1 MIYIA
6 LGANLPSR
14 FGTPRQTLKQAIAA
28 IEKRVGRVIQQSA
41 IYLTAP
47 VPMSDQPWFHNAVIE
62 IETLLSPQDLLQTLH
77 AIESDFGRVRS
88 YQNAPRVIDLDI
100 LDYNSL
106 VSDLKELQL
115 PHPRMTGRAFVLYPL
130 HDVAPDWRHPVTGHA
145 IPDLMSQLPD
155 DQKIIRDHSPE
166 IMGVINVTP
175 DSFSDGGKF
184 INADSAIEHGL
195 QLVKEGARI
204 LDIGGESTRPASQPV
219 GHDEEL
225 RRILPVIRGLKD
237 CGAMISIDTLHSETM
252 RIALDENVGMIN
264 DISALEHDAQSISIL
279 AEASCQICLMHMQ
292 GTPMTMQA
300 NPQYDDVVAEVCE
313 YLARRVDVCIK
324 AGISPE
330 RLVVDP
336 GIGFGKTLEH
346 NIALLQNLSM
356 LKKLGVSVL
365 LGASR
370 KSFIPK
376 ITGRATPAEGRL
388 GGSLAAVAVA
398 AQQNIDIVRVHD
410 VGLTRE
416 FLDVYQ
422 AIRS

>member
-1 MIYIA
+1 
-6 LGANLPSR
+6 
-14 FGTPRQTLKQAIAA
+14 
-28 IEKRVGRVIQQSA
+28 
-41 IYLTAP
+41 
-47 VPMSDQPWFHNAVIE
+47 
-62 IETLLSPQDLLQTLH
+62 
-77 AIESDFGRVRS
+77 
-88 YQNAPRVIDLDI
+88 
-100 LDYNSL
+100 
-106 VSDLKELQL
+106 
-115 PHPRMTGRAFVLYPL
+115 
-130 HDVAPDWRHPVTGHA
+130 
-145 IPDLMSQLPD
+145 
-155 DQKIIRDHSPE
+155 
-166 IMGVINVTP
+166 
-175 DSFSDGGKF
+175 
-184 INADSAIEHGL
+184 
-195 QLVKEGARI
+195 
-204 LDIGGESTRPASQPV
+204 
-219 GHDEEL
+219 
-225 RRILPVIRGLKD
+225 
-237 CGAMISIDTLHSETM
+237 
-252 RIALDENVGMIN
+252 
-264 DISALEHDAQSISIL
+264 
-279 AEASCQICLMHMQ
+279 
-292 GTPMTMQA
+292 MTMQA